1 MRIRFTGINADPGQ
15 FEIKSGTTTPLTGD
29 NVAVAFSTPS
39 PYGTNLFYAPV
50 PFEFLKTYEEKP
62 QVLVSVDG
70 EPAVCHNMTCDFTY
84 VEAAGE
90 VTAAT
95 FDPATKKLVITG
107 TALPT
112 LTPPAPATVP
122 TPTVTPPPATP
133 TTTNTTTTPTATAST
148 NTTTTATT
156 SSTTTATPPSGRRRR
171 LQPEVAPVLS
181 SHRRW
186 LTAN

>member
-95 FDPATKKLVITG
+95 FDPITKKLVITG

-122 TPTVTPPPATP
+122 TPTVTPPPTTTP
-133 TTTNTTTTPTATAST
+133 TTTNSTSTPSTPTVTTNTTTT
-148 NTTTTATT
+148 
-156 SSTTTATPPSGRRRR
+156 TPPSGQRRR